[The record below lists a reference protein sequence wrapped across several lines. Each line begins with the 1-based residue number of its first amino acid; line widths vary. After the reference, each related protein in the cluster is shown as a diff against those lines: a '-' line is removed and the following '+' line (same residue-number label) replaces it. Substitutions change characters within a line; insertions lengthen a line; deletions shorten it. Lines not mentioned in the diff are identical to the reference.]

1 MMNMLIRKIIQGF
14 LLGMLFVSNLS
25 ASETYWLSDIAPT
38 KEQAKKMRPSHGGL
52 VIRGRDGYTK
62 KLWLRKGNDILNSS
76 YVSQS
81 EMPLVLV
88 TPESQQ
94 SEIVFGNKAFADV
107 SFKMPEEGFYNLFL
121 IDRQIKDG
129 VLQESVIKNES
140 LNHSCR
146 TGHDHTKEKMPPL
159 YFDGVTFDLVR
170 ERLPRETFHT
180 HMGSGDIINYR
191 VMLNGKPV
199 GGASVTMVTHKGW
212 SKTVKTNPEGRASF
226 EMIRDYYP
234 AWHEFKKRNMETFL
248 VIAEYHSVDGGV
260 YEGENY
266 EGVHYKATSA
276 GNYYPS
282 TRDYASYAYGL
293 LIGLFGLTASIFF
306 IYFHR
311 KRRAG
316 VYKEKRLA

>member
-1 MMNMLIRKIIQGF
+1 MDMSIRRVMLGL
-14 LLGMLFVSNLS
+14 LLGMSLANNLP

-62 KLWLRKGNDILNSS
+62 KLWLRKGEDILNSS
-76 YVSQS
+76 YISQS
-81 EMPLVLV
+81 EVPLVLV
-88 TPESQQ
+88 SPESQQ
-94 SEIVFGNKAFADV
+94 SEMAFSNKEFADV
-107 SFKMPEEGFYNLFL
+107 AFKMPEEGFYNLFMV
-121 IDRQIKDG
+121 DKQIKDG
-129 VLQESVIKNES
+129 VLQETVIKNES
-140 LNHSCR
+140 LNHNCR
-146 TGHDHTKEKMPPL
+146 AGHDHVKEKMPPL
-159 YFDGVTFDLVR
+159 FFDGVTFDIVR

-180 HMGSGDIINYR
+180 HMGSGDIITYK
-191 VMLNGKPV
+191 VLLNGNPV
-199 GGASVTMVTHKGW
+199 GGADVTMVTNKGW

-248 VIAEYHSVDGGV
+248 VIAEYDSVDGGV

-282 TRDYASYAYGL
+282 ARDYTSYAYGL
-293 LIGLFGLTASIFF
+293 LIGLFGVTVSIFF

-311 KRRAG
+311 RRRAR